1 MSAVAYKEAFK
12 FDQAEDVAE
21 QTRTAK
27 EWAEK
32 VFAENPSSIFDEFS
46 AAEWASRDARDEFV
60 VLGGKG
66 TLDDE
71 DLEDLECA

>member
-1 MSAVAYKEAFK
+1 M
-12 FDQAEDVAE
+12 
-21 QTRTAK
+21 
-27 EWAEK
+27 
-32 VFAENPSSIFDEFS
+32 FAENPSSIFDEFS